1 MRSSIEIH
9 DATIGIGSRTLL
21 EEVDFRI
28 DAGEFVAVLGP
39 NGVGKTTLLRT
50 LASVHRVLRGTIEL
64 DGREAASI
72 SPIERARRVA
82 LVASDDTFLDDL
94 CVRDVV
100 ATGRYPFHQGWE
112 WNATSKDDEAVAGA
126 LQAVNMEAYAGRLF
140 TTLSSGERQRVWIAL
155 ALAQSAPILLLDEP
169 TSHLD
174 IRAAHEILALLREQT
189 RSGKTVMC
197 AIHDINDALAY
208 ADRLM
213 LLGHG
218 RVLALD
224 APERILESTLLESV
238 YGVSME
244 RVRTPS
250 GALRVFAT
258 AMR

>member
-1 MRSSIEIH
+1 MIEVRG
-9 DATIGIGSRTLL
+9 ATIGIGSRTLL

-28 DAGEFVAVLGP
+28 AAGEFVAVLGP

-50 LASVHRVLRGTIEL
+50 LAGVHRTARGVIAF
-64 DGREAASI
+64 DGREAVSI

-82 LVASDDTFLDDL
+82 LVASDDIFLDDL

-100 ATGRYPFHQGWE
+100 ATGRYPFHHWWE
-112 WNATSKDDEAVAGA
+112 WNATPDDDEAVAGA
-126 LQAVNMEAYAGRLF
+126 LRAVNMEAYADRLF
-140 TTLSSGERQRVWIAL
+140 ATLSSGERQRVWIAL

-174 IRAAHEILALLREQT
+174 IRAAHEILSLLRDQA
-189 RSGKTVMC
+189 RCGKTVVC

-224 APERILESTLLESV
+224 TPERILESTLLESV
-238 YGVSME
+238 YGVGME